1 MLKIGITGGIGSGK
15 TSACRVFETL
25 GIPVYYADD
34 RAKHLMNTD
43 PGLKNLL
50 QTFFGEDIYVNGML
64 DRRRLAGIIFQN
76 KALLEKVNS
85 WVHPAVA
92 RDFAEWC
99 DRQTAPYV
107 LEEAAVLFENGMV
120 ERFRKVILV
129 TAPGHLRVKRVCGR
143 DRVSPAA
150 VHMRMENQW
159 SDEQKIDLA
168 DYVIYND
175 ESQLLIKQVLY
186 IHQTLLSLAN
196 SSR

>member
-1 MLKIGITGGIGSGK
+1 MLKVGITGGIGSGK

-34 RAKHLMNTD
+34 RAKHLMDTA
-43 PGLKNLL
+43 PGLRDSL
-50 QTFFGEDIYVNGML
+50 QSFFGEDIYANGTL

-76 KALLEKVNS
+76 KTLLEKVNS

-99 DRQTAPYV
+99 GRQTAPYV
-107 LEEAAVLFENGMV
+107 LEEAAVIFENGMAQ
-120 ERFRKVILV
+120 RFRKVILV

-143 DRVSPAA
+143 DHVSPAA
-150 VHMRMENQW
+150 VRMRMENQW
-159 SDEQKIDLA
+159 PDEQKIDLA
-168 DYVIYND
+168 DYVIYNG

-186 IHQTLLSLAN
+186 IHQALLSLAN
-196 SSR
+196 NTR